1 MPTAATAPLSAYP
14 ILRSDSFEEVQT
26 LLSGKRLKASQPG
39 RGRTSARM
47 NGAYFPNLY
56 IAYMGYGAA
65 LRIDTDA
72 GREEYTV
79 FSPYSGGVKARI
91 GHDVV
96 ECSADTTAVL
106 SPHADQTTW
115 TEDGATRVNLTINQQ
130 DMTAQLS
137 QLLG

>member
-47 NGAYFPNLY
+47 NGACFPNLY
-56 IAYMGYGAA
+56 IAYMGYSAA

-72 GREEYTV
+72 GREKYTV
-79 FSPYSGGVKARI
+79 FSA
-91 GHDVV
+91 
-96 ECSADTTAVL
+96 L
-106 SPHADQTTW
+106 
-115 TEDGATRVNLTINQQ
+115 
-130 DMTAQLS
+130 
-137 QLLG
+137 

>member
-39 RGRTSARM
+39 RGRTSAKM

-65 LRIDTDA
+65 LSIDTDA
-72 GREEYTV
+72 GREKYTV
-79 FSPYSGGVKARI
+79 FSA
-91 GHDVV
+91 
-96 ECSADTTAVL
+96 L
-106 SPHADQTTW
+106 
-115 TEDGATRVNLTINQQ
+115 
-130 DMTAQLS
+130 
-137 QLLG
+137 